1 MRRSK
6 ENYEF
11 KDALELNN
19 ATYIDYLNRFKRIAL
34 SMFEWVNLPK
44 SMDARYLELCLFYN
58 GQAALLKD
66 KSYGFINTKAATNGD
81 VNIYGLPTKINCFSY
96 SYQSIRTLYTGL
108 DPNLSDKQFENQ
120 KNNECI
126 LVMNNEDRLPTAG
139 SLELFAWRLYNADR
153 TCDVNIQAQKT
164 PVMIVM
170 DEKQRLTMMQL
181 YNQYNGNMPFIFGDK
196 NLLNDGNKIESIT
209 TQAPYIVDKISDY
222 KREIWNEALTYLGIN
237 NISRDKKERLTENES
252 NENNELVNLNLQ
264 SMLIPRIRACK
275 QFNEKYGLTGTDKEI
290 SVRVRSDLYNII
302 KQEESVISDYMDNG
316 RIDKEENKKKI
327 EMIEGEKD
335 E

>member
-19 ATYIDYLNRFKRIAL
+19 ATFNDYLYRFTRIAL

-44 SMDARYLELCLFYN
+44 SMDARYLEKCLFYN

-66 KSYGFINTKAATNGD
+66 KTYGFINTKAAANGY

-96 SYQSIRTLYTGL
+96 SYQSVRTLYTGL
-108 DPNLSDKQFENQ
+108 NENLSEAQMEYQ

-126 LVMNNEDRLPTAG
+126 LVMNNEERLPTAG

-153 TCDVNIQAQKT
+153 TCDVNITAQKT
-164 PVMIVM
+164 PVMIIT
-170 DEKQRLTMMQL
+170 DEKQRLTMMQM

-196 NLLNDGNKIESIT
+196 NLLADGNKVEALT
-209 TQAPYIVDKISDY
+209 TSAPYIVDKISEY
-222 KREIWNEALTYLGIN
+222 KKEIWNEALTFLGIN
-237 NISRDKKERLTENES
+237 NIARDKKERLTENES

-264 SMLIPRIRACK
+264 AMLIPRMRACRE
-275 QFNEKYGLTGTDKEI
+275 FNEKFGLTGTDKEI

-316 RIDKEENKKKI
+316 RIDEEENI
-327 EMIEGEKD
+327 EKLEGVEN